1 MYRLA
6 LLGRDIG
13 YTKSPAVHK
22 AIAAALAVEVDFEVC
37 DVTLDKLDGAVNS
50 LIKNKDAFFI
60 TKPYKNDVKRFL
72 SKINTKCG
80 VNFVICRDK
89 AGYNTD
95 GIGFISSLDGTYPS
109 WRDEV
114 DGALVLG
121 AGGAAYAVTEA
132 LINAGKKVYV
142 LNRTVVNAAKLCSA
156 LGAEIYLNQPA
167 ELIVNCTSL
176 GLHGEDALYS
186 MCVMPSF
193 KYGFDLVY
201 SGGETPFLRRLR
213 EAGCKTQNG
222 MDMLVYQAIAGDK
235 ILLGN
240 ETLDAEKI
248 FKEVGKILNKG

>member
-1 MYRLA
+1 MYKLA
-6 LLGRDIG
+6 LLGRDIS

-22 AIAAALAVEVDFEVC
+22 AIAEALGVEIDFEVC
-37 DVTLDKLDGAVNS
+37 DITLDKLSAAVNS
-50 LIKNKDAFFI
+50 LLTSKDAFFI
-60 TKPYKNDVKRFL
+60 TKPYKNDIKAYL
-72 SKINTKCG
+72 DKLNTKCG
-80 VNFVICRDK
+80 VNFALCRDK

-95 GIGFISSLDGTYPS
+95 GDGFICSLDGAYPN

-114 DGALVLG
+114 KSALVLG

-132 LINAGKKVYV
+132 LINAGKKVYI
-142 LNRTVVNAAKLCSA
+142 LNRTLINAAKLCSL

-186 MCVMPSF
+186 MCVMPEF

-201 SGGETPFLRRLR
+201 SGGDTPFIRRLR
-213 EAGCKTQNG
+213 EFGCNTQNG

-235 ILLGN
+235 ILLGDDSIDT
-240 ETLDAEKI
+240 ETL
-248 FKEVGKILNKG
+248 FKKVNKILHEG

>member
-1 MYRLA
+1 MYKLA

-22 AIAAALAVEVDFEVC
+22 AIAIALGVEVDFEVC

-50 LIKNKDAFFI
+50 LMESKDAFFI
-60 TKPYKNDVKRFL
+60 TKPYKNDVKKYL

-80 VNFVICRDK
+80 VNFVLCREK
-89 AGYNTD
+89 SGYNTD
-95 GIGFISSLDGTYPS
+95 GVGFISSLDGTYPS
-109 WRDEV
+109 WRGEV
-114 DGALVLG
+114 ESALVLG
-121 AGGAAYAVTEA
+121 AGGSAYAVTEA

-142 LNRTVVNAAKLCSA
+142 LNRTLMNAAKLCSH

-176 GLHGEDALYS
+176 GLHGEDALYTL
-186 MCVMPSF
+186 CVMPGF

-213 EAGCKTQNG
+213 EAGGKVKDG

-235 ILLGN
+235 ILLGDDSID
-240 ETLDAEKI
+240 TEKV
-248 FKEVGKILNKG
+248 FKSVNKILNEG